1 MARSFADESARYI
14 RDVYLPRL
22 TTALQELPSKDLWWQ
37 PHAECISFGIILK
50 HLEGNV
56 RQWILC
62 ALGSELDRR
71 DRNSEFQSTST
82 SDGKRLLSALNA
94 TVAQAAVV
102 LESIG
107 HSQLDQTLH
116 IQGQDM
122 TVKEAIYH
130 VVEHFSWHTGQAV
143 WIAKA
148 RAGTGHGVAFY
159 DDAKLQRSTEAS
171 EDQRLQ

>member
-1 MARSFADESARYI
+1 MAPDFAEESARYI

-22 TTALQELPSKDLWWQ
+22 SLALQALPSQDLWWQ
-37 PHAECISFGIILK
+37 PHAECISFGAILK

-71 DRNSEFQSTST
+71 DRNSEFRLAGA
-82 SDGKRLLSALNA
+82 SDGESLFTALSQ
-94 TVAQAAVV
+94 TVSQAAEV
-102 LESIG
+102 LEAMNIN
-107 HSQLDQTLH
+107 QLGNKLYV
-116 IQGQDM
+116 QGQNV
-122 TVKEAIYH
+122 TAGEAIYH

-148 RAGTGHGVAFY
+148 RAGVGHEIAFY
-159 DDAKLQRSTEAS
+159 DDAKLQNATEGS
-171 EDQRLQ
+171 KNRDSS